1 MKILILI
8 LLSIIPVAHA
18 ADALFLRVLSRLN
31 NDGVLPQKTLACQAG
46 GENAELVRTCAIQ
59 LCGDSQSAPTAYIT
73 EARIEEWTQPEVMAR
88 FSEIE
93 DVTKQLIDHGI
104 TQTQKVLAALQE
116 RLKKGKFTLDPGTT
130 TDATYENLASTW
142 YGSFVS
148 ANVDHE
154 KPLEERLTFEISD
167 TDFTK
172 DEKAGLV
179 VYAEG
184 MKEAALKN
192 FGDGC
197 YAELYTAEEAATEI
211 KARFQQF
218 DDRMQAA
225 ITADPA
231 FMQEHREG
239 IESLRKQITVDPIAS
254 SFDVG
259 NLYNMLKYW
268 DIVTAQKLSQAP
280 LWNEPAVLKC
290 ATAECRKGIQS
301 LVANKDWTKLAKD
314 VQAKLANPKLREEQ
328 LFYCRSSFAGMSL
341 KASETERILEA
352 LPRVKASFMERV
364 AKNFSPHSR
373 ESFANYMNKT
383 LNFAFGADGDSSI
396 DTYIEYVKQNQQAA
410 AYEVPLATPGDVVSE
425 LLKIQHPL
433 MGGVN
438 VSGYGNCS
446 GTGVTAWDAF
456 IPVQPGAEDWLPSD
470 GDPTKDN
477 ILISH
482 FSCTHPAQG
491 EQVLAHELG
500 HALSQAFAD
509 KELSES
515 SFVEFMRGRAC
526 AKSWSG
532 ETDLPSGST
541 FLSHEGD
548 RSRTEED
555 NADLLAYI
563 YAYDNPALMSCALLE
578 PEIGGPGYVGASI
591 ANPIV
596 LDSHSSPLT
605 RAIREALHKRL
616 PLPAACQQ
624 LIGPGSGMRFNTCF

>member
-1 MKILILI
+1 MKTFLIFVLF
-8 LLSIIPVAHA
+8 SVSSAHA

-31 NDGVLPQKTLACQAG
+31 NDGVLPQQALACQAG
-46 GENAELVRTCAIQ
+46 GENAELVQTCAIQ

-73 EARIEEWTQPEVMAR
+73 EARIDEWTQPEVMAR

-93 DVTKQLIDHGI
+93 EISKDLIDRGI
-104 TQTQKVLAALQE
+104 TQTQKVLAALKE
-116 RLKKGKFTLDPGTT
+116 RLKQGKFTLDPATT
-130 TDATYENLASTW
+130 TDETYEDLAGTW
-142 YGSFVS
+142 FGSFVS
-148 ANVDHE
+148 VSVDVE
-154 KPLEERLTFEISD
+154 KPLEERLTVETSD
-167 TDFTK
+167 ADLTK
-172 DEKAGLV
+172 EQKAGLTA
-179 VYAEG
+179 YAEG

-192 FGDGC
+192 FGSGC
-197 YAELYTAEEAATEI
+197 YAEIYTAEEATAEI
-211 KARFQQF
+211 RARFQQF
-218 DDRMQAA
+218 DDRLQAA
-225 ITADPA
+225 IAADPT
-231 FMQEHREG
+231 FMQQ
-239 IESLRKQITVDPIAS
+239 SRKQLETLKQQITVDPINSA
-254 SFDVG
+254 FDVG
-259 NLYNMLKYW
+259 NLYLMLKYW
-268 DIVTAQKLSQAP
+268 DTLIAQRLSQAP
-280 LWNEPAVLKC
+280 LWNEPAGLKC
-290 ATAECRKGIQS
+290 AAAACRRGIQS
-301 LVANKDWTKLAKD
+301 LVANKDWSKLAKD
-314 VQAKLANPKLREEQ
+314 VEAKLANPKLREEQ

-373 ESFANYMNKT
+373 ESFTNYMNKT

-396 DTYIEYVKQNQQAA
+396 DTYIEYVKQNQLAA

-433 MGGVN
+433 MGGFN
-438 VSGYGNCS
+438 VSGYGNCG

-456 IPVQPGAEDWLPSD
+456 IPVQPGVEDWLPSD

-515 SFVEFMRGRAC
+515 SFTEFMRGRAC
-526 AKSWSG
+526 AKGWSN

-624 LIGPGSGMRFNTCF
+624 LIGPESGMRFNTCF